1 MSFRMKQ
8 KYHSSPCGSVVSL
21 EEKTLETGV
30 VETKA
35 VDQCEKVLPKPELFD
50 LADNLK
56 AGVNLEETSSKI
68 LEAGSINLESM
79 YKVDDSKTKTKTET
93 EPKTKEV
100 NDEN

>member
-1 MSFRMKQ
+1 MSFRLKQ

-68 LEAGSINLESM
+68 LETGSINLESM
-79 YKVDDSKTKTKTET
+79 YKTSPKSEKKTEP